1 MIFVDTSA
9 WYAASVHDDAD
20 HVPARE
26 FLASFRDELIT
37 SDFVLDET
45 LTLLRARRH
54 DLLAQTLGASLFGAD
69 IQMVHFLSEAELLDA
84 WAVFQK
90 FSDKEW
96 SFTDC
101 TSKVVME
108 RLGIKTAFTFD
119 HHFKQFG
126 DIEIVPAQS

>member
-9 WYAASVHDDAD
+9 WYAASVRDDVD
-20 HVPARE
+20 YNRARE
-26 FLASFRDELIT
+26 FLASFQDELIT
-37 SDFVLDET
+37 TDYIIDET

-54 DLLAQTLGASLFGAD
+54 EQLAQALGSDLFGND
-69 IQMVHFLSEAELLDA
+69 AEITHYLTSDEIKSA

-101 TSKVVME
+101 TSKIVME

-126 DIEIVPAQS
+126 DIEIVPQQS